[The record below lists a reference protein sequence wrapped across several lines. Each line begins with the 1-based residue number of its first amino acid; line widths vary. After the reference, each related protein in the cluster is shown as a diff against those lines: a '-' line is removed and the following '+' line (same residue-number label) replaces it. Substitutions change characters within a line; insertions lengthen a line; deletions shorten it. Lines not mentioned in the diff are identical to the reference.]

1 MDRDLRE
8 REILKRLERGRKKA
22 MDQEVRDTLKT
33 REIEEINR
41 KSEEREAKRAQWQ
54 RMLDDNLV
62 ILEMKEKVKE
72 DM

>member
-62 ILEMKEKVKE
+62 ILEMKEKVKG

>member
-54 RMLDDNLV
+54 RMLEDNLV
-62 ILEMKEKVKE
+62 ILEMKEKVKG

>member
-1 MDRDLRE
+1 
-8 REILKRLERGRKKA
+8 

-62 ILEMKEKVKE
+62 ILEMKEKVKG

>member
-1 MDRDLRE
+1 MDRDIRE

-33 REIEEINR
+33 WEIEEINR

-62 ILEMKEKVKE
+62 ILEMKEKVKG